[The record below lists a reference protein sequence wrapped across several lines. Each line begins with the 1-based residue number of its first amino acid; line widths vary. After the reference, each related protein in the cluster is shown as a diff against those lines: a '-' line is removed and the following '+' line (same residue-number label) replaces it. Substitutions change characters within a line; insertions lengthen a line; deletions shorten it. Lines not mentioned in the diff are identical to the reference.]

1 MVLTFEVSKLDKS
14 REVREI
20 QSLKIYS
27 IPGID
32 EVLKLEIFKYF
43 KDLHPLN
50 IWFIVFKEDV

>member
-1 MVLTFEVSKLDKS
+1 MEVTFEVLKLDKS
-14 REVREI
+14 REVRET

-27 IPGID
+27 ITGID

-50 IWFIVFKEDV
+50 I